1 MLRSLRPGSAATGI
15 RCFSSVPIAS
25 NSNKRIPSFADIHA
39 GELDKYKAEYNSL
52 HHPTLAQLRHDA
64 KVDGEKAIRKD
75 ESLAPKLFK
84 SFLYGSST
92 TKAETSSFEESFS
105 KKLMR
110 GKYVHEIVTHKVIP
124 GKALEYL
131 DLVTNL
137 YPKIA
142 SNDKFQ
148 VHLVGSWRTLIG
160 DMDTYTHIWE
170 YKGYQG
176 FHHTQNA
183 VHADEEYLYYLEQ
196 LRPLLRSRES
206 DLMQEFDF
214 WGGTAQPHNFGG
226 IFELR
231 TYDIFS
237 GRLLEWEQ
245 HWRKGLECRKQV
257 MEPVGAWFTQLGH
270 LNRVQHLWQFADL
283 EHRKISREKCWELPG
298 WADTVHETV
307 KLIDK
312 MESNILIPLKFSPLK

>member
-1 MLRSLRPGSAATGI
+1 
-15 RCFSSVPIAS
+15 
-25 NSNKRIPSFADIHA
+25 
-39 GELDKYKAEYNSL
+39 
-52 HHPTLAQLRHDA
+52 
-64 KVDGEKAIRKD
+64 
-75 ESLAPKLFK
+75 
-84 SFLYGSST
+84 
-92 TKAETSSFEESFS
+92 
-105 KKLMR
+105 
-110 GKYVHEIVTHKVIP
+110 
-124 GKALEYL
+124 
-131 DLVTNL
+131 
-137 YPKIA
+137 
-142 SNDKFQ
+142 
-148 VHLVGSWRTLIG
+148 
-160 DMDTYTHIWE
+160 
-170 YKGYQG
+170 
-176 FHHTQNA
+176 
-183 VHADEEYLYYLEQ
+183 
-196 LRPLLRSRES
+196 
-206 DLMQEFDF
+206 MQEFDF

-312 MESNILIPLKFSPLK
+312 MESNILIPLKFSPLKVSFEDFSKNQKKGLIWSILTIVYSNWVWAQEVGLDTPILHMLLTSLFISMIIINYKPKQSLFFIIIYIEKTRKSFV